1 MNTSGSTRSLD
12 FNWSKIERMARGK
25 AAFGLSKL
33 LIVLA
38 VVLLVGMIFFSPRSV
53 VSAFQD
59 LGSECVEGEKPCEE
73 GYFCNTGKCSPVFPK
88 PTNTPEGYRQG
99 VDIS

>member
-1 MNTSGSTRSLD
+1 
-12 FNWSKIERMARGK
+12 MARGK

-38 VVLLVGMIFFSPRSV
+38 VILLLGMIFFSPGSI
-53 VSAFQD
+53 VSAFED
-59 LGSECVEGEKPCEE
+59 LGSECIQGEKPCDE
-73 GYFCNTGKCSPVFPK
+73 GYFCNVGKCVSIYPK
-88 PTNTPEGYRQG
+88 ATGTPDGYRQG

>member
-1 MNTSGSTRSLD
+1 
-12 FNWSKIERMARGK
+12 MARGGK

-38 VVLLVGMIFFSPRSV
+38 VVLLLGMIFFSPRSI
-53 VSAFQD
+53 VSPFQD
-59 LGSECVEGEKPCEE
+59 MGAECVEGRKPCDE
-73 GYFCNTGKCSPVFPK
+73 GYFCNLGKCSPIFPK
-88 PTNTPEGYRQG
+88 ATGSPDGYRQG

>member
-1 MNTSGSTRSLD
+1 MN
-12 FNWSKIERMARGK
+12 FNYPKIERMARGK

-38 VVLLVGMIFFSPRSV
+38 VVLLIGMIFFSPRSI
-53 VSAFQD
+53 VSAFED
-59 LGSECVEGEKPCEE
+59 LGSECVEGAKPCEE
-73 GYFCNTGKCSPVFPK
+73 GYFCNSGKCNPVFPK
-88 PTNTPEGYRQG
+88 ATGNPEGYRQG

>member
-1 MNTSGSTRSLD
+1 
-12 FNWSKIERMARGK
+12 MARGGK

-38 VVLLVGMIFFSPRSV
+38 VVLLLGMIFFSPSSV
-53 VSAFQD
+53 VSTFEDMGA
-59 LGSECVEGEKPCEE
+59 ECVEGEKPCDE
-73 GYFCNTGKCSPVFPK
+73 GYFCNLGTCNPVFPK
-88 PTNTPEGYRQG
+88 ATGTPDGYRQG